1 MRDILPDG
9 IPSEREYRA
18 LMKSDLF
25 KGLEIFADNFALQ
38 NKEHLRSFAYR
49 WGKDS
54 LHHWSRQW
62 EYPYVY
68 HILGDLIQQN
78 SNAKILD
85 AGSGVTFFPYF
96 LKKQFPAADVFCCDY
111 DETLTES
118 FDKINAESGVSVE
131 FSVSDL
137 KTLSYKDEEF
147 QAVYCISVLEHT
159 DDYEEIIEEF
169 SRILRPNGKLIVTFD
184 ISLDG
189 TRDINLDDGS
199 SLLRSLA
206 RRFDVDS
213 DISFDLHAQVSN
225 PEIFTTLTANQ
236 IDANLLPWRFPPFL
250 HRLKSLFRTG
260 RLGSWPPPLTVFC
273 LSLTKRPNV
282 VAARE

>member
-1 MRDILPDG
+1 MRDALPDG

-18 LMKSDLF
+18 MLKSDLF
-25 KGLEIFADNFALQ
+25 KNLETFADNFALH
-38 NKEHLRSFAYR
+38 NKEYLRSFAYR

-68 HILGDLIQQN
+68 RALDGLVQQN

-85 AGSGVTFFPYF
+85 AGSGVTFFPYY
-96 LKKQFPAADVFCCDY
+96 LKKRFPAAEVSCCDY
-111 DETLTES
+111 DEKLAES
-118 FDKINAESGVSVE
+118 FDKINAESDVSVE

-159 DDYEEIIEEF
+159 NDYEEVIKEF
-169 SRILRPNGKLIVTFD
+169 SRILQPNGKLIVTFD

-189 TRDINLDDGS
+189 TRDINLDDGCA
-199 SLLRSLA
+199 LLKSLA
-206 RRFDVDS
+206 QRFDVDA
-213 DISFDLHAQVSN
+213 DISFDLHSQASN
-225 PEIFTTLTANQ
+225 PDIFTTLTANE
-236 IDANLLPWRFPPFL
+236 IDANLLPWRFPPLL

-273 LSLTKRPNV
+273 LSLTKRSDS
-282 VAARE
+282 ARE